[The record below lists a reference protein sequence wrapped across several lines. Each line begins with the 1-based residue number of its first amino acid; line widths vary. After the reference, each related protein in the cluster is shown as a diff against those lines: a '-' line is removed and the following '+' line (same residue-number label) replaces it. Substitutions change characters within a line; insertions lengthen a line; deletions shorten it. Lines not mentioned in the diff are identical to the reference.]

1 MTRIN
6 SNIASLIAQA
16 NLGKTQKELQ
26 LRLERLS
33 TGVRINRGADD
44 PAGLITS
51 ERIRSDIQ
59 GISQGIKNSDRAT
72 SVIATTE
79 SGLAEVADLLNS
91 IKSLIV
97 ESANSGAISADERQA
112 NQLQIDSAI
121 ESITRI
127 SNTSSF
133 GGLKLLNGGL
143 DYTTSGI
150 STSAISQVQVNK
162 ASFVGQSSLHVE
174 VDVVASAQTGG
185 LYYNG
190 GTTPPGVTLSAITL
204 QITGNRG
211 VEVITIPS
219 GQPLQTVIEAVNNL
233 TSLTGVKASLVNGNP
248 NSGIVFRSE
257 GYGSDAFVSVERL
270 QGPAVSADS
279 WQLYKYAGNAPVE
292 QGTPFPWSSLLTA
305 GTLVTGKRDEGQD
318 VSALVNGNLASGRG
332 LKLSINSASLALE
345 MLLNED
351 LATRPTASTTSF
363 DITGGGALFQ
373 LGPDVTALQQANI
386 GIRSVA
392 ASQLGGTL
400 VDGALQFLSS
410 LKQGQVNS
418 IDNSY
423 ARKDFSAS
431 SDILDRA
438 VDEISILRGRLGAFQ
453 RNVLETNSRALQS
466 SFENLSASD
475 SQIRDADFAF
485 ETSKLTRA
493 QILASAG
500 SSALLLA
507 NQQSQQVLQLL
518 QG

>member
-6 SNIASLIAQA
+6 SNISSLIAQA

-33 TGVRINRGADD
+33 TGLRINRGSDD

-59 GISQGIKNSDRAT
+59 GISQGIKNSDRAA

-79 SGLAEVADLLNS
+79 SGLTEVADLLNS

-97 ESANSGAISADERQA
+97 ESANSGAISQDERQA

-121 ESITRI
+121 DSITRI

-133 GGLKLLNGGL
+133 GGLKLLNGSL
-143 DYTTSGI
+143 DYTTSGL
-150 STSAISQVQVNK
+150 STSAISLARIHK
-162 ASFVGQSSLHVE
+162 ASFVGQPSLQVD
-174 VDVVASAQTGG
+174 VDVVASAQVGA

-190 GTTPPGVTLSAITL
+190 GTTPPGVTLSAMTL
-204 QITGNRG
+204 QVTGTRG

-219 GQPLQTVIEAVNNL
+219 GQPLQKMVEAVNNL
-233 TSLTGVKASLVNGNP
+233 TSLTGVTAELMNGDP
-248 NSGIVFRSE
+248 NSGLVFRSQE
-257 GYGSDAFVSVERL
+257 YGSDSFVSVERL
-270 QGPAVSADS
+270 QGPPAGSDS
-279 WQLYKYAGNAPVE
+279 WTLYKYASNGPVE
-292 QGTPFPWSSLLTA
+292 SGTPFPWSALVGA

-318 VSALVNGNLASGRG
+318 VSALVNGNLASGHG
-332 LKLSINSASLALE
+332 LRLSINSTSLGME
-345 MLLNED
+345 LLLHED
-351 LATRPTASTTSF
+351 LAIRPTAANATFS
-363 DITGGGALFQ
+363 ITGGGALFQ
-373 LGPDVTALQQANI
+373 LGQDVTALQQANI
-386 GIRSVA
+386 GIQSVA
-392 ASQLGGTL
+392 ASQMGGTL
-400 VDGALQFLSS
+400 VDGSLQFLSS
-410 LKQGQVNS
+410 LKQGQINS
-418 IDNSY
+418 IDTSFS
-423 ARKDFSAS
+423 RKDFSAA

-438 VDEISILRGRLGAFQ
+438 IDEVSILRGRLGAFQ

-493 QILASAG
+493 QILSSAG
-500 SSALLLA
+500 NSALLLA
-507 NQQSQQVLQLL
+507 NQASQQVLQLL
-518 QG
+518 G

>member
-33 TGVRINRGADD
+33 TGLRINRGADD

-51 ERIRSDIQ
+51 ERIRSDVQ
-59 GISQGIKNSDRAT
+59 GISQGIKNSDRAA

-97 ESANSGAISADERQA
+97 ESANSGAISQDERQA

-121 ESITRI
+121 DSITRI

-133 GGLKLLNGGL
+133 GGLKLLNGSL
-143 DYTTSGI
+143 DYTTSGQ
-150 STSAISQVQVNK
+150 SASAISLIRVQK
-162 ASFVGQSSLHVE
+162 ASFVGQSSLQVD

-190 GTTPPGVTLSAITL
+190 GTTPPGVTLSAMTL
-204 QITGNRG
+204 QVTGSRG

-219 GQPLQTVIEAVNNL
+219 GQPLQKLVEAVNNL
-233 TSLTGVKASLVNGNP
+233 TSLTGVTAALVNGDA
-248 NSGIVFRSE
+248 NSGLVFRSQD
-257 GYGSDAFVSVERL
+257 YGSDAFVSVERL
-270 QGPAVSADS
+270 QGPASGSDA
-279 WQLYKYAGNAPVE
+279 WTLYKYSAGSPVE
-292 QGTPFPWSSLLTA
+292 AGTPFPWSTLIGA

-318 VSALVNGNLASGRG
+318 VSALVNGNLASGHG
-332 LKLSINSASLALE
+332 LKLSINSTSLGME
-345 MLLNED
+345 LLLHED
-351 LATRPTASTTSF
+351 LATRPDAANATF
-363 DITGGGALFQ
+363 HITGGGALFQ
-373 LGPDVTALQQANI
+373 LGQDVTALQQANI
-386 GIRSVA
+386 GIQSVA

-400 VDGALQFLSS
+400 VDGSLQFLSS
-410 LKQGQVNS
+410 LKQGQTNS
-418 IDNSY
+418 IDNSFS
-423 ARKDFSAS
+423 RKDFSAA

-438 VDEISILRGRLGAFQ
+438 IDEISIVRGRLGAFQ

-518 QG
+518 G

>member
-91 IKSLIV
+91 VKSLIV
-97 ESANSGAISADERQA
+97 ESANSGAISGDERAA

-121 ESITRI
+121 DSITRI

-143 DYTTSGI
+143 DYTTSGV
-150 STSAISQVQVNK
+150 STSAISQVRVNK
-162 ASFVGQSSLHVE
+162 ASFVGQPSLQVD

-190 GTTPPGVTLSAITL
+190 GGTTPPGVTLSAMTL

-219 GQPLQTVIEAVNNL
+219 GRSLQTVVDAVNNL
-233 TSLTGVKASLVNGNP
+233 TSLTGVTAALVNGDP
-248 NSGIVFRSE
+248 NSGLVFKSQ
-257 GYGSDAFVSVERL
+257 GYGTDSFVSVERL
-270 QGPAVSADS
+270 QGPSVAADS
-279 WQLYKYAGNAPVE
+279 WQLYKYANNAPVDT
-292 QGTPFPWSSLLTA
+292 GSPFPWASLLGA
-305 GTLVTGKRDEGQD
+305 GTMVTGKRDEGQD
-318 VSALVNGNLASGRG
+318 ISALVNGNLASGHG
-332 LKLSINSASLALE
+332 LRLSINSSSFGME

-351 LATRPTASTTSF
+351 LATRPTAANTSF
-363 DITGGGALFQ
+363 NITGGGALFQ
-373 LGPDVTALQQANI
+373 LGQDVTALQQANI
-386 GIRSVA
+386 GIQSVA
-392 ASQLGGTL
+392 SSRLGGTL
-400 VDGALQFLSS
+400 VNGALQFLSS

-423 ARKDFSAS
+423 SRKDFSSA

-453 RNVLETNSRALQS
+453 RNVLETNGRALQS

-500 SSALLLA
+500 NSALLLA

-518 QG
+518 G